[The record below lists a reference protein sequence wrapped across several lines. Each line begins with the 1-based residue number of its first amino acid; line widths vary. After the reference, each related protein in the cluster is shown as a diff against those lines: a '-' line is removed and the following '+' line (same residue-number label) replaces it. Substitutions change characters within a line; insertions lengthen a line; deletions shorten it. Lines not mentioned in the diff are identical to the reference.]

1 MCLGHD
7 NVKRNFPTMWTK
19 LRRIAI
25 VILILVQTLHM
36 TDSENVNFC
45 DFNFNEAKIMHHN
58 WTVKV
63 WIANYFHIKIWN
75 FECFLQEF
83 EFAMDSIYQCY
94 AVNAFEFFW
103 VCCNLHLNFKCSLVK
118 FHLWV
123 QFIE

>member
-7 NVKRNFPTMWTK
+7 NVKRNLPTMLTK

-36 TDSENVNFC
+36 TDSEKVNFC

-63 WIANYFHIKIWN
+63 
-75 FECFLQEF
+75 
-83 EFAMDSIYQCY
+83 
-94 AVNAFEFFW
+94 
-103 VCCNLHLNFKCSLVK
+103 
-118 FHLWV
+118 
-123 QFIE
+123 